1 MYKSKMSS
9 KTPTFRINLFPKN
22 QNHVKLLN
30 SIKQPNTPLFSGEF
44 KNFKFEDN
52 KQNNI
57 NSHSTNNS
65 LLSVRFPNQKL
76 FQKPVLPYIT
86 QISFPFRL
94 KKLKHSTKNNN
105 NDIKNS
111 PTPNILSNSTE
122 IKRKSLGNCSESA
135 DNIFHNENKKNNLL
149 LTKNNF
155 LSGNISYNKGFYS
168 TIYAKR
174 SDSMF
179 PLKEV
184 KLNKIKGIMLRN
196 TDKPNSNV
204 YSRSKSINH
213 IKNKTI
219 DLIPSYLIKTNS
231 LIKSNFALTVPG
243 KTKGGFYKRNQDDY
257 LVLTSLPYLLNVFGV
272 FDGHGDYGHLI
283 SNFLSSFF
291 NEFFNNNNTVPQI
304 IKDINNNNNNNYISS
319 IISQCDK
326 KLKNTSYINTSYSG
340 STCNLVFILND
351 YIICSNI
358 GDSRAIMIT
367 NNNQIIQMSRD
378 HKPELPDESK
388 RIYSLGGTVERFPST
403 SSFGPYRVWVKNEN
417 YPGLAMSRSIGDT
430 IAENIGVISLPEIN
444 VYKRSD
450 VKAKAIVIA
459 SDGVWEFISNEK
471 IRNIILEY
479 YDKGDIEGCVE
490 SIKDSAVKMWNAN
503 GDIMDDISIIVVF
516 L

>member
-1 MYKSKMSS
+1 MGVSNGYDIGVNGRDLILKTSGKIYVKVADKFYELDFKNNKQEKNTDSS
-9 KTPTFRINLFPKN
+9 KSLEAKTPDVI
-22 QNHVKLLN
+22 LLDTLSKEN
-30 SIKQPNTPLFSGEF
+30 YPG
-44 KNFKFEDN
+44 DN
-52 KQNNI
+52 KLVI
-57 NSHSTNNS
+57 
-65 LLSVRFPNQKL
+65 
-76 FQKPVLPYIT
+76 
-86 QISFPFRL
+86 
-94 KKLKHSTKNNN
+94 N
-105 NDIKNS
+105 NDELYI
-111 PTPNILSNSTE
+111 
-122 IKRKSLGNCSESA
+122 
-135 DNIFHNENKKNNLL
+135 
-149 LTKNNF
+149 
-155 LSGNISYNKGFYS
+155 
-168 TIYAKR
+168 
-174 SDSMF
+174 
-179 PLKEV
+179 
-184 KLNKIKGIMLRN
+184 
-196 TDKPNSNV
+196 
-204 YSRSKSINH
+204 
-213 IKNKTI
+213 
-219 DLIPSYLIKTNS
+219 
-231 LIKSNFALTVPG
+231 
-243 KTKGGFYKRNQDDY
+243 TKGGFYKRNQDDY

-340 STCNLVFILND
+340 STCNLVFVLND

-471 IRNIILEY
+471 IRNIVLEY